1 MPSGAQ
7 WPRVSQHK
15 PGQVGQG
22 SPRVVPHS
30 LPPDSIGALG
40 PTYVLHTRFFRN
52 KPHFVLAVDRECLGT
67 ACRAGGGMLEG
78 AGAGFPPPTCTRGV
92 LPESTQLPPPFPPL
106 LYPSLPASALS
117 SFISCF
123 LSLLCSS
130 PPASTLPLP
139 LLCLAS
145 ILFPFFFFLSHL
157 FSLLS
162 LSSVSVCVT
171 FIIHPDFLTLRP
183 VQRIFSP
190 AASRQ
195 SWWRRM
201 NFSSIS
207 PLFCSWT

>member
-1 MPSGAQ
+1 MCCMLA
-7 WPRVSQHK
+7 
-15 PGQVGQG
+15 
-22 SPRVVPHS
+22 S
-30 LPPDSIGALG
+30 LK
-40 PTYVLHTRFFRN
+40 N
-52 KPHFVLAVDRECLGT
+52 KPHFVLAVDNGCLGT
-67 ACRAGGGMLEG
+67 ACCAGGDMLEE
-78 AGAGFPPPTCTRGV
+78 AGAEFLPPTYTRGV

-106 LYPSLPASALS
+106 LYRSLLS
-117 SFISCF
+117 SPLCSFISCL

-130 PPASTLPLP
+130 PPPPPSLPH
-139 LLCLAS
+139 LCLSS
-145 ILFPFFFFLSHL
+145 ILFPSFFSLSYL

-162 LSSVSVCVT
+162 LSSVSVCLT
-171 FIIHPDFLTLRP
+171 FIIHPAFLTLCP

>member
-1 MPSGAQ
+1 MCCTL
-7 WPRVSQHK
+7 VSLET
-15 PGQVGQG
+15 
-22 SPRVVPHS
+22 S
-30 LPPDSIGALG
+30 LILSLLL
-40 PTYVLHTRFFRN
+40 T
-52 KPHFVLAVDRECLGT
+52 EGT
-67 ACRAGGGMLEG
+67 ACCARGGMLEG
-78 AGAGFPPPTCTRGV
+78 AGAGCSPPICTRGV
-92 LPESTQLPPPFPPL
+92 LPESTPLPPPFPPF
-106 LYPSLPASALS
+106 LYPSLPASPLS
-117 SFISCF
+117 SFISCL

-130 PPASTLPLP
+130 PPAPTLPLP
-139 LLCLAS
+139 HLFLAS

-162 LSSVSVCVT
+162 LFSVSVCLT
-171 FIIHPDFLTLRP
+171 FIIHPDFLTLCP